1 MKKQGEKEKE
11 GEREEEKERK
21 ESNLDTS
28 ELNCYAK
35 N

>member
-1 MKKQGEKEKE
+1 MKRQGEKEKE

-28 ELNCYAK
+28 ELNC
-35 N
+35 